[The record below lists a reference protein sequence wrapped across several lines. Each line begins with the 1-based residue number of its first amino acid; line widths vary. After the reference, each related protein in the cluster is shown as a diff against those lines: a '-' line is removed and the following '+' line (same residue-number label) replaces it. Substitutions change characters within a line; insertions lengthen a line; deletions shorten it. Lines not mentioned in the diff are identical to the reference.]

1 MIKSISIKELLPII
15 EQVNLIDIRT
25 IAKYN
30 DNHIPG
36 AINIQMEDLMI
47 NPSKYISK
55 NKRYYI
61 YCQKGLA
68 STNLVSILLKLGYD
82 VVSVSGGYEGWLLE
96 K

>member
-15 EQVNLIDIRT
+15 EQVDLIDIRT

-47 NPSKYISK
+47 NPSKYILK

-68 STNLVSILLKLGYD
+68 STNLSKLGYD

>member
-15 EQVNLIDIRT
+15 GKVDLIDIRT

-36 AINIQMEDLMI
+36 AINIQMEDLLV
-47 NPSKYISK
+47 NPSKYILK
-55 NKRYYI
+55 NKKYYI

-68 STNLVSILLKLGYD
+68 SANLVSILSKYGYD
-82 VVSVSGGYEGWLLE
+82 VLSVSGGYEGWLLE

>member
-1 MIKSISIKELLPII
+1 MTKSISIKELLPII
-15 EQVNLIDIRT
+15 GKVDLIDIRT

-36 AINIQMEDLMI
+36 AVNIQMEDLLA
-47 NPSKYISK
+47 NPSKYILK
-55 NKRYYI
+55 NKKYYI

-68 STNLVSILLKLGYD
+68 SANLVSILLKYGYD
-82 VVSVSGGYEGWLLE
+82 VLSVSGGYEGWLLE

>member
-1 MIKSISIKELLPII
+1 MSISIKELLPII
-15 EQVNLIDIRT
+15 DKVDLIDIRT
-25 IAKYN
+25 VAKYN
-30 DNHIPG
+30 DNHIQG
-36 AINIQMEDLMI
+36 AINIQMEELMI

-68 STNLVSILLKLGYD
+68 SLNLVSVLKKIGYD
-82 VVSVSGGYEGWLLE
+82 VVSINGGYESWLLE

>member
-1 MIKSISIKELLPII
+1 
-15 EQVNLIDIRT
+15 
-25 IAKYN
+25 
-30 DNHIPG
+30 
-36 AINIQMEDLMI
+36 MI

-68 STNLVSILLKLGYD
+68 STNLVSILSKLGYD
-82 VVSVSGGYEGWLLE
+82 VVSVNGGYEGWLLE